1 MIRPSGFNDTMP
13 SFKPGDL
20 VTFIEGDSW
29 VFITKAGQEAKEPP
43 VGIVIST
50 FDEVGMRVFWSTGE
64 ITMEWRSQLQLYSVY
79 KEQKEREKDIEQ

>member
-1 MIRPSGFNDTMP
+1 MIRPSGFTDNMP

-43 VGIVIST
+43 VGIVLSI
-50 FDEVGMRVFWSTGE
+50 FDEMGIRVFWSTGE
-64 ITMEWRSQLQLYSVY
+64 ITMEWRSQIQLYSIY
-79 KEQKEREKDIEQ
+79 KEQQRNEKVE

>member
-1 MIRPSGFNDTMP
+1 MIRPSGFTDNMP

-43 VGIVIST
+43 VGVVLSI
-50 FDEVGMRVFWSTGE
+50 FDEMGLRVFWSTGE
-64 ITMEWRSQLQLYSVY
+64 ITMEWRSQIQLYSIY
-79 KEQKEREKDIEQ
+79 KEQQRGEKVE

>member
-1 MIRPSGFNDTMP
+1 MIRPSGFTDNMP

-43 VGIVIST
+43 VGIVLSI
-50 FDEVGMRVFWSTGE
+50 FDEMGLRVFWSTGE
-64 ITMEWRSQLQLYSVY
+64 ITMEWRSQIQLYSIY
-79 KEQKEREKDIEQ
+79 KEQQRGEKVE